1 MKLEKGGK
9 PAFMTVI
16 NIIDVMTYKNKILF
30 QSFLDLGII
39 NKVHIKIN
47 ETIIVPC
54 KELASEPPLKIN
66 FTNTLIELYKLKF
79 SIENFSIRC
88 ETN

>member
-1 MKLEKGGK
+1 MILEKGGK
-9 PAFMTVI
+9 PAFITVI

-30 QSFLDLGII
+30 QSFLDLGNI
-39 NKVHIKIN
+39 NKILIKIN
-47 ETIIVPC
+47 GTIIGPC